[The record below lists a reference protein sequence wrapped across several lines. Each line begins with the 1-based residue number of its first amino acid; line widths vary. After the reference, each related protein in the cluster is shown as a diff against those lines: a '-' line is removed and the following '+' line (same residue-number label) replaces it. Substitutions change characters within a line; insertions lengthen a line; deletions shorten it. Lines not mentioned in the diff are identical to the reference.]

1 MKTTQHTR
9 RRGRRFHSS
18 QRHPFRLRAGRRLL
32 FALLPVA
39 ALLFTFGAHAQVNIN
54 TANADTLDAELS
66 GVGPRLAAAIVSYR
80 EEYGPFET
88 VDDLSRVSGI
98 GPVIVEKNR
107 ALLQV
112 EDGSQE
118 PSEN

>member
-1 MKTTQHTR
+1 
-9 RRGRRFHSS
+9 
-18 QRHPFRLRAGRRLL
+18 
-32 FALLPVA
+32 
-39 ALLFTFGAHAQVNIN
+39 
-54 TANADTLDAELS
+54 
-66 GVGPRLAAAIVSYR
+66 VSYR

-112 EDGSQE
+112 EDESQDS
-118 PSEN
+118 SEN

>member
-9 RRGRRFHSS
+9 RRGRRFHSPQS
-18 QRHPFRLRAGRRLL
+18 RPFRLRAGRRLL

-54 TANADTLDAELS
+54 TADADTLDAELS
-66 GVGPRLAAAIVSYR
+66 GVGPHLAAAIVSYR

-112 EDGSQE
+112 EDESQDS
-118 PSEN
+118 SEN